1 MVDAL
6 VLTGQRRNRKNKDF
20 KKHKNSFCLEL
31 GWQAMRQRVYLRTFE
46 SARVATIPNQPIYF
60 IEAQETTFQHLL
72 SIFYAIIKDLLW
84 LSCSFLIPTSHWLV
98 SLHLLGTVTL
108 KALLYLTA
116 QPLSTNMSRTGTKL
130 LLASFHLTMQS
141 TTKRFLALPLGEV
154 NFKSISSKTIKVL
167 WLALLMSH
175 LASAMSR
182 STSTK
187 MLKRSKFGK

>member
-1 MVDAL
+1 MTVAIVIVGQEVAPQSRLKKITVINKNTTIASCQVGLRIPQVMVDAL

-108 KALLYLTA
+108 KALLYLIA
-116 QPLSTNMSRTGTKL
+116 QPLSTNMTRTGTKL
-130 LLASFHLTMQS
+130 LLA
-141 TTKRFLALPLGEV
+141 
-154 NFKSISSKTIKVL
+154 
-167 WLALLMSH
+167 
-175 LASAMSR
+175 
-182 STSTK
+182 
-187 MLKRSKFGK
+187 